1 VVDEVEVVNKLEN
14 PDIEVGVVDVG
25 KSTEG
30 SSWLNFFWWWS
41 EKVVK
46 GG

>member
-25 KSTEG
+25 KSTED

-41 EKVVK
+41 EKVIES
-46 GG
+46 G

>member
-14 PDIEVGVVDVG
+14 PDIEVGVVDVW
-25 KSTEG
+25 KSTED